1 MPRLFSSFEQADN
14 TTTRKYGGTGLG
26 LAITRKLAELMGG
39 EAGAESRLGVGST
52 FWFTV
57 RLARDAT
64 VQNPETSRQVDDAG
78 ERIKR
83 QHAGS
88 RVLLAE
94 DNEINRE
101 VAVAILQDV
110 DLAVDTAVDGVEA
123 VALAA
128 RNDYQLV
135 LMDMQMPNLDGLD
148 ATREIRK
155 LPRAATL
162 PIIAMTANA
171 FSEDHQ
177 RCLDAGMNDFISKP
191 VMPDALYSLLLKWLE
206 QPNRH

>member
-1 MPRLFSSFEQADN
+1 M
-14 TTTRKYGGTGLG
+14 
-26 LAITRKLAELMGG
+26 
-39 EAGAESRLGVGST
+39 GVGST

-57 RLARDAT
+57 RLARDAAAK
-64 VQNPETSRQVDDAG
+64 NPETCQQADNAG
-78 ERIKR
+78 EQLKR
-83 QHAGS
+83 LHAGA

-110 DLAVDTAVDGVEA
+110 DLEVDTAVDGVEA

-128 RNDYQLV
+128 RKDYQLV

-171 FSEDHQ
+171 FSEDRQ

-191 VMPDALYSLLLKWLE
+191 VMPDALYSLLLMWLE
-206 QPNRH
+206 WPPRH